1 MILAGYKS
9 NAHLMGPA
17 AESLKGLA
25 YSKPYYIIYS
35 NICSGKM
42 QTIVRLYQCFLFLTV
57 LLPAQAALPDGHFL
71 CLPDEGVPA
80 FPVLFLN
87 SARSIVSS
95 AWALHC

>member
-17 AESLKGLA
+17 AESLKGLVLIVA
-25 YSKPYYIIYS
+25 LIILYIVTYAGAKCKLLFVFI
-35 NICSGKM
+35 N
-42 QTIVRLYQCFLFLTV
+42 VFFLTI

-80 FPVLFLN
+80 FPFFLN